1 MKKIYSKILACILI
15 ALLAV
20 SAISM
25 VMPVKA
31 STASTLSYYEM
42 SFSFTGGTSVARGFD
57 GTFLTI
63 RLMATADNGRSERV
77 TLSVYVTNTGKTHT
91 YTFETDG
98 LTYEFKNIYLSLKG
112 GSDVRFAFSADNK
125 DVKININMTAES

>member
-1 MKKIYSKILACILI
+1 MKKIYSKILACMLI
-15 ALLAV
+15 ALLAI
-20 SAISM
+20 STISM

-42 SFSFTGGTSVARGFD
+42 GFSFTGGTSVARGFD

-77 TLSVYVTNTGKTHT
+77 TLNVFVTNTGKTHT

-98 LTYEFKNIYLSLKG
+98 LTYEFKNIYLGLQG
-112 GSDVRFAFSADNK
+112 GSSVRFAFSADNK
-125 DVKININMTAES
+125 DVKINMNMVTGS

>member
-1 MKKIYSKILACILI
+1 MKKIYSKILACMLI

-25 VMPVKA
+25 VNPVKA

-57 GTFLTI
+57 GTFLDI

-77 TLSVYVTNTGKTHT
+77 TFEVYVNNTGKIHT
-91 YTFETDG
+91 YTIYTDG

-112 GSDVRFAFSADNK
+112 GSDVRFGFSADNK
-125 DVKININMTAES
+125 DVKINMNMETGS

>member
-1 MKKIYSKILACILI
+1 MKKIYSKILACMLI

-42 SFSFTGGTSVARGFD
+42 GFSFTGGTSVARGFD
-57 GTFLTI
+57 GTFLTV
-63 RLMATADNGRSERV
+63 RLMATASNGNSEKV
-77 TLSVYVTNTGKTHT
+77 TLEVYVNNTNKTHT
-91 YTFETDG
+91 YTFYTDG
-98 LTYEFKNIYLSLKG
+98 LTYEFKNIYLSLKS
-112 GSDVRFAFSADNK
+112 GSDVLFSFTTNSSAT
-125 DVKININMTAES
+125 INMNMVTGS

>member
-1 MKKIYSKILACILI
+1 MKKIYSKILACMLI
-15 ALLAV
+15 VLLAV

-25 VMPVKA
+25 VNPVKA

-42 SFSFTGGTSVARGFD
+42 GFSFTGGTSVARGFD

-77 TLSVYVTNTGKTHT
+77 TLNVFVTNTGKTHT

-98 LTYEFKNIYLSLKG
+98 LTYEFKNIYLSLQG
-112 GSDVRFAFSADNK
+112 GSSVRFAFSADNK
-125 DVKININMTAES
+125 DVKINMNMETGS

>member
-1 MKKIYSKILACILI
+1 MKKIYSKILACMLI

-20 SAISM
+20 STISM
-25 VMPVKA
+25 VNPVKA

-42 SFSFTGGTSVARGFD
+42 GFSFTGGTSVARGFD

-77 TLSVYVTNTGKTHT
+77 TLEVYVNKTKKTHT

-98 LTYEFKNIYLSLKG
+98 LTYEFRNIYLGLQG
-112 GSDVRFAFSADNK
+112 GSDVLFSFTTNSSAT
-125 DVKININMTAES
+125 INMNMEMGS

>member
-1 MKKIYSKILACILI
+1 MKKIYSKILACMLI

-20 SAISM
+20 STISM
-25 VMPVKA
+25 VNPVKA

-42 SFSFTGGTSVARGFD
+42 GFSFTGGTSVARGFD

-77 TLSVYVTNTGKTHT
+77 TLSVYVTKTGKTHT

-125 DVKININMTAES
+125 DVKINMNMVTGS

>member
-1 MKKIYSKILACILI
+1 MKKIYSKILACMLI

-25 VMPVKA
+25 VNPVKA
-31 STASTLSYYEM
+31 STASTLAYYEM

-63 RLMATADNGRSERV
+63 RLMATADNGRSEKV
-77 TLSVYVTNTGKTHT
+77 TLEVYVNKTKKTHT

-98 LTYEFKNIYLSLKG
+98 LTYEFRNIYLGLQG
-112 GSDVRFAFSADNK
+112 GSDVLFSFTTNSSAT
-125 DVKININMTAES
+125 INMNMETGS